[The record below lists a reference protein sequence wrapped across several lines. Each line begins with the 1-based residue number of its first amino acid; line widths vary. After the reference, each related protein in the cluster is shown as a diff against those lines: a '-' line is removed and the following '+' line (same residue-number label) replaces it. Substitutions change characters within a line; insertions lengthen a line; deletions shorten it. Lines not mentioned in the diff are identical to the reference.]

1 MRLDEKKTHNIIK
14 ISFRLVIMEAQKIV
28 NIGAKHLGKLD
39 FLLSQYWLMH
49 LSSSR
54 FMKTIK
60 LHQPTSSLTELS
72 RLYLF
77 STTVGITSYQCHKQL
92 VNFEWRFNGLYKFW
106 SGAWN
111 CIISPVNHNFWGNT
125 HYFFLAQSN
134 DESIKEK

>member
-1 MRLDEKKTHNIIK
+1 MKLKKNYYSQRNFMRLDEKKPHNIIK

-72 RLYLF
+72 RFYLF

-92 VNFEWRFNGLYKFW
+92 VNFE
-106 SGAWN
+106 
-111 CIISPVNHNFWGNT
+111 
-125 HYFFLAQSN
+125 
-134 DESIKEK
+134 